1 MLFCR
6 KSIKKPIFF
15 IPVKYIF
22 QNGIFDI
29 ASNVNLMLWSIN
41 QLCFFI
47 CLLGKYSLVDGLS
60 GKTLSLFSRWLG
72 GKGFEILVAKN
83 NKGKRGSKFFFF
95 SLSLSLS
102 LCLSLSLS
110 VSLCLSLSLSV
121 SVSLCLCLSM
131 SLCLSLSLS
140 LSLSVSLCLPLS
152 LSLCLS
158 LSLSLSLSLFKSYSK
173 LPMYALDER
182 FVVVDVADLK
192 AVEN

>member
-1 MLFCR
+1 MYFCR

-83 NKGKRGSKFFFF
+83 NKGKRGSKFFF
-95 SLSLSLS
+95 SLCLS
-102 LCLSLSLS
+102 LCLS
-110 VSLCLSLSLSV
+110 VSLCLSLSLSLSV
-121 SVSLCLCLSM
+121 SVSLCL
-131 SLCLSLSLS
+131 
-140 LSLSVSLCLPLS
+140 SVSLF

-158 LSLSLSLSLFKSYSK
+158 LSLSVCLFLCLSVCLSLFLCLCLSLKVIQNCRRMHY
-173 LPMYALDER
+173 MR
-182 FVVVDVADLK
+182 DLLL
-192 AVEN
+192 

>member
-1 MLFCR
+1 MYFCR

-83 NKGKRGSKFFFF
+83 NKGKRGSKFFF
-95 SLSLSLS
+95 S
-102 LCLSLSLS
+102 LCLSLGLS

-158 LSLSLSLSLFKSYSK
+158 LSLFLCLCLSLKVIQNCRCMHY
-173 LPMYALDER
+173 MR
-182 FVVVDVADLK
+182 DLLL
-192 AVEN
+192 

>member
-1 MLFCR
+1 MYFCR

-83 NKGKRGSKFFFF
+83 NKGKRGSKFFF
-95 SLSLSLS
+95 SLCLS
-102 LCLSLSLS
+102 LCLSVSLCLSLSLSLS
-110 VSLCLSLSLSV
+110 VSLCLSLSLSLSV
-121 SVSLCLCLSM
+121 SVSLCL
-131 SLCLSLSLS
+131 
-140 LSLSVSLCLPLS
+140 SVSLF

-158 LSLSLSLSLFKSYSK
+158 LSLSVCLFLCLSVCLSLFLCLCLSLKVIQNCRCMHY
-173 LPMYALDER
+173 MR
-182 FVVVDVADLK
+182 DLLL
-192 AVEN
+192 

>member
-1 MLFCR
+1 MYFCR

-83 NKGKRGSKFFFF
+83 NKGKRGSKFFF
-95 SLSLSLS
+95 S
-102 LCLSLSLS
+102 LCLSLCLS
-110 VSLCLSLSLSV
+110 VSLCLSLSLSLYV
-121 SVSLCLCLSM
+121 
-131 SLCLSLSLS
+131 SLSLS
-140 LSLSVSLCLPLS
+140 FSLSVSLCLS
-152 LSLCLS
+152 LSASFSVS
-158 LSLSLSLSLFKSYSK
+158 LSVSLSFSVSVSL
-173 LPMYALDER
+173 
-182 FVVVDVADLK
+182 
-192 AVEN
+192 

>member
-1 MLFCR
+1 MYFCR

-29 ASNVNLMLWSIN
+29 ASIVNLMLWSIN

-47 CLLGKYSLVDGLS
+47 WLLGKYNLVDGLS

-83 NKGKRGSKFFFF
+83 NKGKRGSKKFFF
-95 SLSLSLS
+95 SLS

-110 VSLCLSLSLSV
+110 VSLCLSA
-121 SVSLCLCLSM
+121 
-131 SLCLSLSLS
+131 SLCLSLSAS
-140 LSLSVSLCLPLS
+140 FSVSLSVCLS
-152 LSLCLS
+152 LFLCLCLS
-158 LSLSLSLSLFKSYSK
+158 LKVIQNCRCMHY
-173 LPMYALDER
+173 MR
-182 FVVVDVADLK
+182 DLLL
-192 AVEN
+192 

>member
-1 MLFCR
+1 MYFCR

-22 QNGIFDI
+22 QNGTFDI

-47 CLLGKYSLVDGLS
+47 WLLGKYNLVDGLS

-83 NKGKRGSKFFFF
+83 NKGKRGSKNFFF
-95 SLSLSLS
+95 
-102 LCLSLSLS
+102 
-110 VSLCLSLSLSV
+110 SLSLSV
-121 SVSLCLCLSM
+121 SVSLSV
-131 SLCLSLSLS
+131 CLSLSLS
-140 LSLSVSLCLPLS
+140 LPLSVSLCLPLS
-152 LSLCLS
+152 LSFCLS
-158 LSLSLSLSLFKSYSK
+158 VSLYLSLSLFKSYSK
-173 LPMYALDER
+173 LPMYALHER
-182 FVVVDVADLK
+182 FVVADVADLK

>member
-1 MLFCR
+1 MYFCR

-83 NKGKRGSKFFFF
+83 NKGKRGSKFFF
-95 SLSLSLS
+95 SLCLS
-102 LCLSLSLS
+102 LCLS
-110 VSLCLSLSLSV
+110 VSLCLSLSLSLSV
-121 SVSLCLCLSM
+121 SVSLCL
-131 SLCLSLSLS
+131 
-140 LSLSVSLCLPLS
+140 SVSLF

-158 LSLSLSLSLFKSYSK
+158 LSLSVCLFLCLSVCLSLFLCLCLSLKVIQNCRCMHY
-173 LPMYALDER
+173 MR
-182 FVVVDVADLK
+182 DLLL
-192 AVEN
+192 

>member
-83 NKGKRGSKFFFF
+83 NKGKRGSKFFF
-95 SLSLSLS
+95 SLCLS
-102 LCLSLSLS
+102 LCLS
-110 VSLCLSLSLSV
+110 VSLCLSLSLSLSV
-121 SVSLCLCLSM
+121 SVSLCL
-131 SLCLSLSLS
+131 
-140 LSLSVSLCLPLS
+140 SVSLF

-158 LSLSLSLSLFKSYSK
+158 LSLSVCLFLCLSVCLSLFLCLCLSLKVIQNCRCMHY
-173 LPMYALDER
+173 MR
-182 FVVVDVADLK
+182 DLLL
-192 AVEN
+192 

>member
-1 MLFCR
+1 MYFCR

-60 GKTLSLFSRWLG
+60 GNTSSLFSRWLG

-83 NKGKRGSKFFFF
+83 NKGKRGSKNFF
-95 SLSLSLS
+95 
-102 LCLSLSLS
+102 
-110 VSLCLSLSLSV
+110 
-121 SVSLCLCLSM
+121 

-140 LSLSVSLCLPLS
+140 LSVS
-152 LSLCLS
+152 LS
-158 LSLSLSLSLFKSYSK
+158 LSLSLSLSVCLFLCLSVCLSLFLCLCLSLKVIQNCRCMHY
-173 LPMYALDER
+173 MR
-182 FVVVDVADLK
+182 DLLL
-192 AVEN
+192 

>member
-83 NKGKRGSKFFFF
+83 NKGKRGSKFFF
-95 SLSLSLS
+95 SLCLS
-102 LCLSLSLS
+102 LCLS
-110 VSLCLSLSLSV
+110 VSLCLSLSLSLSV
-121 SVSLCLCLSM
+121 SVSLCL
-131 SLCLSLSLS
+131 
-140 LSLSVSLCLPLS
+140 SVSLF

-158 LSLSLSLSLFKSYSK
+158 LSLSVCLFLCLSVCLSLSFSVSVSL
-173 LPMYALDER
+173 
-182 FVVVDVADLK
+182 
-192 AVEN
+192 

>member
-1 MLFCR
+1 MYFCR

-29 ASNVNLMLWSIN
+29 ASIVNLMLWSIN

-47 CLLGKYSLVDGLS
+47 WLLGKYNLVDGLS

-83 NKGKRGSKFFFF
+83 NKGKRGSKKFFF
-95 SLSLSLS
+95 SLSLSVSVSLSVCLS

-110 VSLCLSLSLSV
+110 VSLCLSA
-121 SVSLCLCLSM
+121 
-131 SLCLSLSLS
+131 SLCLSLSAS
-140 LSLSVSLCLPLS
+140 FSVSLSVCLS
-152 LSLCLS
+152 LFLCLCLS
-158 LSLSLSLSLFKSYSK
+158 LKVIQNCRCMHY
-173 LPMYALDER
+173 MR
-182 FVVVDVADLK
+182 DLLL
-192 AVEN
+192 

>member
-1 MLFCR
+1 MYFCR

-15 IPVKYIF
+15 VPVKYIF

-83 NKGKRGSKFFFF
+83 NKGKRGSKFFF
-95 SLSLSLS
+95 SLCLS
-102 LCLSLSLS
+102 LCLS
-110 VSLCLSLSLSV
+110 VSLCLSLSLSLSV
-121 SVSLCLCLSM
+121 SVSLCL
-131 SLCLSLSLS
+131 
-140 LSLSVSLCLPLS
+140 SVSLF

-158 LSLSLSLSLFKSYSK
+158 LSLSVCLFLCLSVCLSLFLCLCLSLKVIQNCRCMHY
-173 LPMYALDER
+173 MR
-182 FVVVDVADLK
+182 DLLL
-192 AVEN
+192 

>member
-1 MLFCR
+1 MYFCR

-110 VSLCLSLSLSV
+110 VS
-121 SVSLCLCLSM
+121 VSLCL
-131 SLCLSLSLS
+131 
-140 LSLSVSLCLPLS
+140 SVSLF

-158 LSLSLSLSLFKSYSK
+158 LSLSVCLFLCLSVCLSLFLCLCLSLKVIQNCRCMHY
-173 LPMYALDER
+173 MR
-182 FVVVDVADLK
+182 DLLL
-192 AVEN
+192 